1 MTSHFRW
8 CKSDIWLYDP
18 SVGLFTFL
26 DIFSTTCLYEN
37 AVETH
42 KHADQTR
49 KIYKTVDIF
58 RINDQKA
65 RKTFWLSSRLKS
77 ALFFRRQYFVLESFN
92 KPFFSYK
99 RCWIPATSDPLLIAF
114 STHSFVYIL
123 DFRVIGKFRRSIVAL
138 TCIHADYSQE
148 ALIWLW
154 GCIGQVVTITASRFS

>member
-8 CKSDIWLYDP
+8 CKSDIWPYDP

-42 KHADQTR
+42 KHADHTR
-49 KIYKTVDIF
+49 KNYKIVDIL

-65 RKTFWLSSRLKS
+65 RKTFWLLSRLKS
-77 ALFFRRQYFVLESFN
+77 ALFSVDNIQYWRALI
-92 KPFFSYK
+92 KLFFSCK
-99 RCWIPATSDPLLIAF
+99 RCWIPATSDPLVIAF

-123 DFRVIGKFRRSIVAL
+123 DFRVIGKFRRSIVAA

-148 ALIWLW
+148 PLIWLW